1 MVIVAVAGGTGGV
14 GRTIVEA
21 LVQQAKHQVI
31 LLTRG
36 VPKSDPLLDQI
47 QQVQVGYNDS
57 TALAR
62 TLDQHGVHTV
72 ISAIGIVSDETSQSQ
87 LTLINA
93 AAQSSATKRFIP
105 SEYSFIQTEEYT
117 PQEYLP
123 FLRLANN
130 HSLLSIDPS
139 IKYWLAAAELLKTT
153 TLKFTRVIP
162 GFFMDYWGMPVV
174 HTNLQPFTFG
184 IDIASC
190 QAAIPGDGND
200 VICMT
205 YTYDMAVFIV
215 RLLDAEDWPEFSVI
229 VGSQTT
235 YNQLLQLAEELRGKK
250 FQVVYDSADRIKEGD
265 VTIPPMPADTGYSA
279 EELKETTALVSRLTI
294 AGVFDLP
301 RENRLN
307 ARFPDI
313 ETTKLE
319 YFLSKAWG
327 SYQ

>member
-47 QQVQVGYNDS
+47 RQVQVDYSDT
-57 TALAR
+57 TALVR
-62 TLDQHGVHTV
+62 ILDHHEVHTI
-72 ISAIGIVSDETSQSQ
+72 ISAIGIISDETSQSQ
-87 LTLINA
+87 LALINA

-105 SEYSFIQTEEYT
+105 SEYSFIQTED
-117 PQEYLP
+117 L
-123 FLRLANN
+123 LA
-130 HSLLSIDPS
+130 IDPS
-139 IKYWLAAAELLKTT
+139 IKYWLAAADLLKTT
-153 TLKFTRVIP
+153 SLQFTRVIP

-174 HTNLQPFTFG
+174 RTNLQPFTFG

-205 YTYDMAVFIV
+205 YTYDMATFIV
-215 RLLDAEDWPEFSVI
+215 RLLDEEGWPEFSVI

-235 YNQLLQLAEELRGKK
+235 YNELLQLAEELRGKK
-250 FQVVYDSADRIKEGD
+250 FQVVYDSADQIKEGN
-265 VTIPPMPADTGYSA
+265 VTIPPMPTDTGYSA

-313 ETTKLE
+313 ETTKLKD
-319 YFLSKAWG
+319 FLSQAWEG
-327 SYQ
+327 YQ

>member
-1 MVIVAVAGGTGGV
+1 MTIIAVAGGTGGV
-14 GRTIVEA
+14 GRTIVET

-36 VPKSDPLLDQI
+36 VPKSDPLLDKI
-47 QQVQVGYNDS
+47 KQVQVGYNDA

-62 TLDQHGVHTV
+62 TLDQHEVHTI

-105 SEYSFIQTEEYT
+105 SEYSFIQTED
-117 PQEYLP
+117 
-123 FLRLANN
+123 
-130 HSLLSIDPS
+130 LLSIDPS
-139 IKYWLAAAELLKTT
+139 IKYWLAAAELLKKT
-153 TLKFTRVIP
+153 TLQFTRIIP
-162 GFFMDYWGMPVV
+162 GFFMDYWGMPAVR
-174 HTNLQPFTFG
+174 TNLQPFTFG

-205 YTYDMAVFIV
+205 YTYDMAAFIV
-215 RLLDAEDWPEFSVI
+215 RLLDEEDWPEFSVI

-235 YNQLLQLAEELRGKK
+235 YNQLLQLAEELRGMSSKK
-250 FQVVYDSADRIKEGD
+250 FQVVYDSVDKIKEGD
-265 VTIPPMPADTGYSA
+265 VTIPPMPSDTGYSV

-313 ETTKLE
+313 ETTKLKALLE
-319 YFLSKAWG
+319 KAWG
-327 SYQ
+327 NYQ

>member
-1 MVIVAVAGGTGGV
+1 MKMTIIAVAGGTGGV
-14 GRTIVEA
+14 GRTIVET

-36 VPKSDPLLDQI
+36 VPKSDPLLDKI
-47 QQVQVGYNDS
+47 KQVQVGYNDA

-62 TLDQHGVHTV
+62 TLDQHEVHTI

-105 SEYSFIQTEEYT
+105 SEYSFIQTED
-117 PQEYLP
+117 
-123 FLRLANN
+123 
-130 HSLLSIDPS
+130 LLSIDPS
-139 IKYWLAAAELLKTT
+139 IKYWLAAAELLKKT
-153 TLKFTRVIP
+153 TLQFTRIIP
-162 GFFMDYWGMPVV
+162 GFFMDYWGMPAVR
-174 HTNLQPFTFG
+174 TNLQPFTFG

-205 YTYDMAVFIV
+205 YTYDMAAFIV
-215 RLLDAEDWPEFSVI
+215 RLLDEEDWPEFSVI

-250 FQVVYDSADRIKEGD
+250 FQVVYDSVDKIKEGD
-265 VTIPPMPADTGYSA
+265 VTIPPMPSDTGYSV

-313 ETTKLE
+313 ETTKLKALLE
-319 YFLSKAWG
+319 KAWG
-327 SYQ
+327 NYQ

>member
-1 MVIVAVAGGTGGV
+1 MTIIAVAGGTGGV
-14 GRTIVEA
+14 GRTIVET

-36 VPKSDPLLDQI
+36 VPKSDPLLDNI
-47 QQVQVGYNDS
+47 KQVQVGYNDA

-62 TLDQHGVHTV
+62 TLDQHEVHTI

-105 SEYSFIQTEEYT
+105 SEYSFIQTED
-117 PQEYLP
+117 
-123 FLRLANN
+123 
-130 HSLLSIDPS
+130 LLSIDPS
-139 IKYWLAAAELLKTT
+139 IKYWLAAAELLKKT
-153 TLKFTRVIP
+153 TLQFTRVIP
-162 GFFMDYWGMPVV
+162 GFFMDYWGMPAVR
-174 HTNLQPFTFG
+174 TNLQPFTFG

-205 YTYDMAVFIV
+205 YTYDMAALIA
-215 RLLDAEDWPEFSVI
+215 RLLDEEDWPEFSVI

-250 FQVVYDSADRIKEGD
+250 FQVVYDSAEKIKEGD
-265 VTIPPMPADTGYSA
+265 VTIPPMPSNTGYSV

-301 RENRLN
+301 LENRLN

-313 ETTKLE
+313 ETTTLKAFLE
-319 YFLSKAWG
+319 KAWG
-327 SYQ
+327 NYQ

>member
-1 MVIVAVAGGTGGV
+1 MTIIAVAGGTGGV
-14 GRTIVEA
+14 GRTIVET

-36 VPKSDPLLDQI
+36 VPKSDPLLDKVK
-47 QQVQVGYNDS
+47 QVQVGYNDA

-62 TLDQHGVHTV
+62 TLDQHEVHTI
-72 ISAIGIVSDETSQSQ
+72 ISAIGIISDETSQSQ

-93 AAQSSATKRFIP
+93 AAQSSATRRFIP
-105 SEYSFIQTEEYT
+105 SEYSFIQTKD
-117 PQEYLP
+117 
-123 FLRLANN
+123 
-130 HSLLSIDPS
+130 LLSIDPS
-139 IKYWLAAAELLKTT
+139 IKYWLAATELLKKT
-153 TLKFTRVIP
+153 TLQFTRIIP
-162 GFFMDYWGMPVV
+162 GFFMDYWGMPTVR
-174 HTNLQPFTFG
+174 TNLQPFTFG
-184 IDIASC
+184 IDVASC

-205 YTYDMAVFIV
+205 YTYDMAAFIV
-215 RLLDAEDWPEFSVI
+215 RLLDEEDWPEFSVI

-250 FQVVYDSADRIKEGD
+250 FQVVYDSADKIKEGD
-265 VTIPPMPADTGYSA
+265 VTIPPMPSDTGYSV

-313 ETTKLE
+313 ETTNLKAFLE
-319 YFLSKAWG
+319 KAWG
-327 SYQ
+327 NYQ

>member
-1 MVIVAVAGGTGGV
+1 MTIIAVAGGTGGV
-14 GRTIVEA
+14 GRTIVET
-21 LVQQAKHQVI
+21 LVQHAKHQVI

-36 VPKSDPLLDQI
+36 VPKSDPLLDKI
-47 QQVQVGYNDS
+47 KQVQVGYNDA

-62 TLDQHGVHTV
+62 TLDQHEVHTI

-105 SEYSFIQTEEYT
+105 SEYSFIQTED
-117 PQEYLP
+117 
-123 FLRLANN
+123 
-130 HSLLSIDPS
+130 LLSIDPS
-139 IKYWLAAAELLKTT
+139 IKYWLAAAELLKKT
-153 TLKFTRVIP
+153 TLQFTRIIP
-162 GFFMDYWGMPVV
+162 GFFMDYWGMPAVR
-174 HTNLQPFTFG
+174 TNLQPFTFG

-205 YTYDMAVFIV
+205 YTYDMAAFIV
-215 RLLDAEDWPEFSVI
+215 RLLDEEDWPEFS
-229 VGSQTT
+229 
-235 YNQLLQLAEELRGKK
+235 KK
-250 FQVVYDSADRIKEGD
+250 FQVVYDSVDKIKEGD
-265 VTIPPMPADTGYSA
+265 VTIPPMPSGTGYSV
-279 EELKETTALVSRLTI
+279 EELKETTTLVSRLTI

-313 ETTKLE
+313 ETTKLKALLE
-319 YFLSKAWG
+319 KAWG
-327 SYQ
+327 NYQ

>member
-1 MVIVAVAGGTGGV
+1 MTIIAVAGGTGGV
-14 GRTIVEA
+14 GRTIVET

-36 VPKSDPLLDQI
+36 VPKSDPLLDKI
-47 QQVQVGYNDS
+47 KQVQVDYNDA

-62 TLDQHGVHTV
+62 TLDQHEVHTI
-72 ISAIGIVSDETSQSQ
+72 ISAIGIISDETSQSQ

-93 AAQSSATKRFIP
+93 AAQSSATKRFLP
-105 SEYSFIQTEEYT
+105 SEYSFIQTED
-117 PQEYLP
+117 
-123 FLRLANN
+123 
-130 HSLLSIDPS
+130 LLSIDPS
-139 IKYWLAAAELLKTT
+139 IKYWLAAAELLKNT
-153 TLKFTRVIP
+153 TLQFTRVIP
-162 GFFMDYWGMPVV
+162 GFFMDYWGMPAVR
-174 HTNLQPFTFG
+174 TNLQPFTFG
-184 IDIASC
+184 IDISSC

-205 YTYDMAVFIV
+205 YTYDMAAFIV
-215 RLLDAEDWPEFSVI
+215 RLLDEEDWPEFSVI

-250 FQVVYDSADRIKEGD
+250 FQVVYDSVDKIKEGD
-265 VTIPPMPADTGYSA
+265 VTIPPMPSDTGYSV

-294 AGVFDLP
+294 SGVFDLP

-313 ETTKLE
+313 ETTKLKA
-319 YFLSKAWG
+319 FLEKAWG
-327 SYQ
+327 NSQ

>member
-1 MVIVAVAGGTGGV
+1 MAIVAVAGGTGGV

-36 VPKSDPLLDQI
+36 VPKSDPLLDKT
-47 QQVQVGYNDS
+47 QQVQVDYNDT

-62 TLDQHGVHTV
+62 ILDQHEVHTI
-72 ISAIGIVSDETSQSQ
+72 ISAIGIISDETSQSQ

-93 AAQSSATKRFIP
+93 AAQSSATKRFMP
-105 SEYSFIQTEEYT
+105 SEYSFIQTED
-117 PQEYLP
+117 
-123 FLRLANN
+123 
-130 HSLLSIDPS
+130 LLSIDPS
-139 IKYWLAAAELLKTT
+139 IKYWLAAAELLKKT
-153 TLKFTRVIP
+153 TLQFTRVIP

-174 HTNLQPFTFG
+174 RTNLQPFTFG

-205 YTYDMAVFIV
+205 YTYDMAVYIV
-215 RLLDAEDWPEFSVI
+215 RLLDEEDWPEFSVI
-229 VGSQTT
+229 VGSETT
-235 YNQLLQLAEELRGKK
+235 YNQLLQLAEEIRGKK
-250 FQVVYDSADRIKEGD
+250 FQVVYDSADKIKEGN
-265 VTIPPMPADTGYSA
+265 VTIPPMPANTGYSA

-313 ETTKLE
+313 ESTKLKD
-319 YFLSKAWG
+319 FLQNTWEAH
-327 SYQ
+327 Q